1 MSEAHPAVEVVTY
14 DGLPAAS
21 GGAHRLR
28 TRNPRLAWEAVQS
41 FLDACVLPAGDPTVT
56 LVVWTGGPPGPSEQL
71 RAFATAAL
79 GGPRL
84 QDRARSEWR
93 VRPGAV
99 DTVLAALQNADGDA
113 VTQHG
118 HPLASLVWDAQVRLL
133 DPRTGEPHQ
142 DVSPETFARFPVD
155 GYGRVLGA
163 SGVRA
168 SIGTTASSISVWLSL
183 PADDRLAAAAR
194 HLQHHLPV
202 RLSPKHWRRWRPTR
216 DGSSYR
222 STKIPSPLT

>member
-28 TRNPRLAWEAVQS
+28 TRNLRLAWEAVQS
-41 FLDACVLPAGDPTVT
+41 FLDAWVLPAGDPTVT
-56 LVVWTGGPPGPSEQL
+56 LVVWKGGPPGPSG
-71 RAFATAAL
+71 T
-79 GGPRL
+79 PR
-84 QDRARSEWR
+84 
-93 VRPGAV
+93 
-99 DTVLAALQNADGDA
+99 
-113 VTQHG
+113 
-118 HPLASLVWDAQVRLL
+118 ASLVWDAQVRLL

-168 SIGTTASSISVWLSL
+168 SIGTTASSIALWLSL

-194 HLQHHLPV
+194 HLQHHVPV

-222 STKIPSPLT
+222 STKTPSPLTE

>member
-41 FLDACVLPAGDPTVT
+41 FLDACVLPV
-56 LVVWTGGPPGPSEQL
+56 
-71 RAFATAAL
+71 
-79 GGPRL
+79 
-84 QDRARSEWR
+84 
-93 VRPGAV
+93 
-99 DTVLAALQNADGDA
+99 
-113 VTQHG
+113 
-118 HPLASLVWDAQVRLL
+118 
-133 DPRTGEPHQ
+133 
-142 DVSPETFARFPVD
+142 
-155 GYGRVLGA
+155 
-163 SGVRA
+163 
-168 SIGTTASSISVWLSL
+168 
-183 PADDRLAAAAR
+183 DDRLAAAAR

-222 STKIPSPLT
+222 STKIPSPLPE

>member
-1 MSEAHPAVEVVTY
+1 MEGRPA
-14 DGLPAAS
+14 
-21 GGAHRLR
+21 R
-28 TRNPRLAWEAVQS
+28 AV
-41 FLDACVLPAGDPTVT
+41 
-56 LVVWTGGPPGPSEQL
+56 
-71 RAFATAAL
+71 
-79 GGPRL
+79 
-84 QDRARSEWR
+84 
-93 VRPGAV
+93 
-99 DTVLAALQNADGDA
+99 
-113 VTQHG
+113 G

-168 SIGTTASSISVWLSL
+168 SIGTTASSISLWLSL

-222 STKIPSPLT
+222 STKTPSPLTE